1 MLNKIKEI
9 FAPKAGNVKDAPV
22 RDRLHLAAAALLVEA
37 AATDAQYG
45 APQREVVERL
55 CREQFA
61 LDADEAAELVR
72 AAEAEIEGTN
82 ELYGFTR
89 IVREA
94 MPPEERVAII
104 EMLWEVVYADGTL
117 HEYEASLLR
126 RVCGLIYVTDQDS
139 GTARKRA
146 LEKMGL

>member
-1 MLNKIKEI
+1 MLTKIKEL
-9 FAPKAGNVKDAPV
+9 FAPKAGGAKDGPV

-37 AATDAQYG
+37 AATDAQYD
-45 APQREVVERL
+45 ASQREIIERL

-61 LDADEAAELVR
+61 LNAGEAAELVR
-72 AAEAEIEGTN
+72 EAEAEIEGTN

-89 IVREA
+89 VVREA

-104 EMLWEVVYADGTL
+104 EMLWEVVYADGSL

-139 GTARKRA
+139 GAARKRV
-146 LEKMGL
+146 LERMGL

>member
-1 MLNKIKEI
+1 MLTRIKEL
-9 FAPKAGNVKDAPV
+9 FAPKAGSAKDVPV

-37 AATDAQYG
+37 AATDAEYG
-45 APQREVVERL
+45 ARQREIVERL

-61 LDADEAAELVR
+61 LDAAEAAELVR
-72 AAEAEIEGTN
+72 DAELEIEGTN

-89 IVREA
+89 VVREA
-94 MPPEERVAII
+94 MPPEERVAIV

-126 RVCGLIYVTDQDS
+126 RICGLIYVTDRDS
-139 GTARKRA
+139 GAARKRV
-146 LEKMGL
+146 LERLGL

>member
-1 MLNKIKEI
+1 MLNKFKEL
-9 FAPKAGNVKDAPV
+9 FAPKAGNAKDVPL

-45 APQREVVERL
+45 APQREIVERL
-55 CREQFA
+55 CRERFA

-72 AAEAEIEGTN
+72 DAEAEIEGTN

-139 GTARKRA
+139 GTARKRVV
-146 LEKMGL
+146 EKMGL

>member
-1 MLNKIKEI
+1 
-9 FAPKAGNVKDAPV
+9 
-22 RDRLHLAAAALLVEA
+22 
-37 AATDAQYG
+37 
-45 APQREVVERL
+45 
-55 CREQFA
+55 
-61 LDADEAAELVR
+61 
-72 AAEAEIEGTN
+72 
-82 ELYGFTR
+82 
-89 IVREA
+89 

-139 GTARKRA
+139 GTARKRV

>member
-9 FAPKAGNVKDAPV
+9 FSPKAGNVKDAPV

-72 AAEAEIEGTN
+72 DAEAEIEGTN

-126 RVCGLIYVTDQDS
+126 RICGLIYVTDQDS
-139 GTARKRA
+139 GAARKRV